1 MSKKSLSHLLEPSFR
16 LYFLFLAAFVVAAVG
31 AGEYLLAGIEGVI
44 VLVLFLYFR
53 RRTAE
58 DRTEVLSYLENI
70 TDHMDAA
77 AKDTMANAPLPMV
90 IFRPESEEVIWSN
103 SRVLQ
108 ITGERDH
115 MFDLKISD
123 AVPGFDPRW
132 LMEGKSQ
139 CPSEVTV
146 GERR

>member
-58 DRTEVLSYLENI
+58 DRKEVLSYLENI
-70 TDHMDAA
+70 TDRSGQGHHGQRPPAHGD
-77 AKDTMANAPLPMV
+77 LP
-90 IFRPESEEVIWSN
+90 
-103 SRVLQ
+103 
-108 ITGERDH
+108 
-115 MFDLKISD
+115 
-123 AVPGFDPRW
+123 PR
-132 LMEGKSQ
+132 E
-139 CPSEVTV
+139 
-146 GERR
+146 